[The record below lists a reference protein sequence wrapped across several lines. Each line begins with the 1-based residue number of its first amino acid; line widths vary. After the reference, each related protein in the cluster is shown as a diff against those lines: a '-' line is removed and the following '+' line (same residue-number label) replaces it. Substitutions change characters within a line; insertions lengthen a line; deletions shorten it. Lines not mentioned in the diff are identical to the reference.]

1 MVNRIWL
8 ATLSC
13 CLLYLG
19 GLHSQ
24 CTISGPLAIPDDGVL
39 TVDIPTSGL
48 INSNLAS
55 PTQGICGVEIEFT
68 HEYIGDLTVAL
79 VSPSGTIVNLIGPTT
94 NALPNGTNLANWN
107 IDFIPCGSPAAPDP
121 GFTDV
126 WSNEQL
132 WMLAP
137 YSGTYHPH
145 MGCLED
151 FNTGP
156 ANGIWQLIFEDHDQ
170 FQIGS
175 VESITLIFCDTSG
188 INCMPCDPNAGILSP
203 TSFSICS
210 GENIQ
215 SGDISIDYGG
225 NVPSSQ
231 LYSYEYL
238 FVSGNTIIQSG
249 TGFSISPPIGLYTL
263 CGFSYL
269 TADTTT
275 INALIDDGDYSLL
288 QQAIDNDIVCANL
301 TGNCIALEVVDKP
314 DTVTV
319 ARDLCNGEIFTYG
332 GQSYTT
338 DGVFYQLHDGPG
350 LCDTIHE
357 IRIVARTLDV
367 TINPTDTLT
376 CGNGSVDIQAMATG
390 AFGPFT
396 YLWTTVNGNIISA
409 PTNQMIQVDQAGQYF
424 VEITDGVCEGTGSVQ
439 VMADQGYPQVFFE
452 GGTLS
457 CNNPVISIEPIFIP
471 TDGTILWTGPSG
483 FMSTLPNISITEPG
497 PYQLRV
503 TNTAGCTTTRLV
515 EIGIDTATNPINII
529 VLAKDCA
536 NGTITLGDENPH
548 WLNGWNWTGP
558 NMFATDNWRPVVST
572 PGLYTL
578 TGRFGNGCIRSAS
591 YFFDG
596 DFTIPDI
603 SLSPTDTL
611 NCNEI
616 IPLTI
621 TSNTS
626 GVTYAWTGPQGFSS
640 QMSTIMI
647 SQHGLYTGSVTA
659 PNGCFQ
665 AGTVNIELGDDIFD
679 FQIITDT
686 LTCAQS
692 LITIGVVAA
701 NVDFYDWLNYSG
713 PGDDSPFIEVSAGG
727 IYQVL
732 MRDNET
738 NCEVLAQVP
747 VYTNFQSPFFLYS
760 SDTIT
765 CNNPV
770 AELNF
775 IPVQGYTYSTVYW
788 ELPDQTVVQGETLMS
803 GLPGEHRLNAVGPNG
818 CVFST
823 LIHIPFDT
831 LRPFIILETDTLQCL
846 DTVQIISQS
855 LDSITS
861 YQWSGPGIINSFGI
875 GVDVNE
881 PGLYHLSA
889 FGLNGCPSEHDI
901 IVDSNFIK
909 PTFSLIADSLQC
921 NVAANLVVTPL
932 DPVLNYSW
940 FDESEV
946 LISNDSIAS
955 VILPGR
961 YRVEVQGLNQCISYD
976 TVVLNT
982 IRYPVISIE
991 ADTITCLSPS
1001 ANVTVEIDVPQYTL
1015 AWVDLNNDTISMA
1028 GSLNVSDAGPFI
1040 VSVSGTNTCES
1051 RDTILVIVDTI
1062 PPVAMISEIGEVKC
1076 KNRDAVLDGAASTPV
1091 PLSYAW
1097 TTLGGNIL
1105 SDPSLVQINVRDTGF
1120 YYLSVQRLDNGCL
1133 DAVTFH
1139 LVEDPDAITLAH
1151 LDIVPPACHGD
1162 EVASITVASLD
1173 GGVAPFQYQL
1183 DGNGFQSSP
1192 AFTDLDAGTFL
1203 ITISDADQCEFDTTV
1218 VIEPTPEFSVDAG
1231 PDQEIYLGETA
1242 QLKGMTIPAQ
1252 DNLTTDSWATA
1263 GSLLCTDCPQF
1274 DIIPNETTTYTYQ
1287 VTTGTGCVREDE
1299 MIVYVIAK
1307 GKFYLPNIFSPNG
1320 DGINDEIRIIPS
1332 PGIQRV
1338 LQWAVFDR
1346 WGNAVYGKTDFD
1358 PTDPS
1363 VFWDGRTSTGEEVN
1377 PGVFAYVLEIQ
1388 LINSKT
1394 EVHHGDI
1401 TVIR

>member
-1 MVNRIWL
+1 MVSRIWL

-24 CTISGPLAIPDDGVL
+24 CTITGPLAIPDDGVL
-39 TVDIPTSGL
+39 TVEISTSGL

-55 PTQGICGVEIEFT
+55 PTQGICGVEINFV
-68 HEYIGDLTVAL
+68 HEYLGDLTVSL
-79 VSPSGTIVNLIGPTT
+79 ISPSGTMVQLIGPTT
-94 NALPNGTNLANWN
+94 TTTGSTNLANWH
-107 IDFIPCGSPAAPDP
+107 IDFNPCGSPASPDA
-121 GFTDV
+121 GFADV
-126 WSNEQL
+126 WSNQQPWQTL
-132 WMLAP
+132 SF
-137 YSGTYHPH
+137 YSGTYHPNS
-145 MGCLED
+145 GCLED

-156 ANGIWQLIFEDHDQ
+156 ANGIWQVIFEDHDQ

-175 VESITLIFCDTSG
+175 VESITLIFCDTAG
-188 INCMPCDPNAGILSP
+188 LNCTPCNPNAGTLSP

-210 GENIQ
+210 GQNIQ

-225 NVPSSQ
+225 NTPSPQ

-249 TGFSISPPIGLYTL
+249 AAFSISPPVGSYNL
-263 CGFSYL
+263 CGLSYL

-275 INALIDDGDYSLL
+275 INALIDDGDYALL
-288 QQAIDNDIVCANL
+288 LQAIDNDIVCAD

-319 ARDLCNGEIFTYG
+319 TMDLCNGEIFTYG

-396 YLWTTVNGNIISA
+396 FLWTTVNGNIITSPDNA
-409 PTNQMIQVDQAGQYF
+409 FIQVDQAGQYF
-424 VEITDGVCEGTGSVQ
+424 VEVTDGVCDGSGSVQ
-439 VMADQGYPQVFFE
+439 VLADQGFPQVFFE

-457 CNNPVISIEPIFIP
+457 CNNPAIDIEPIFIP
-471 TDGTILWTGPSG
+471 SDGTILWTGPSG
-483 FMSTLPNISITEPG
+483 FNTTQPNITITSPG
-497 PYQLRV
+497 TYQLRV
-503 TNTAGCTTTRLV
+503 TNAAGCTTTRSV
-515 EIGIDTATNPINII
+515 DIGIDTTTNPINVI
-529 VLAKDCA
+529 VLGKDCI

-558 NMFATDNWRPVVST
+558 NMFTTDNWRPVVST

-578 TGRFGNGCIRSAS
+578 TGRFANGCTRSAS
-591 YFFDG
+591 YLFDG

-603 SLSPTDTL
+603 AISPTDTL
-611 NCNEI
+611 NCNEV

-621 TSNTS
+621 TSNTP
-626 GVTYAWTGPQGFSS
+626 GVTFAWTGPQGFSS
-640 QMSTIMI
+640 QLPLIMV
-647 SQHGLYTGSVTA
+647 SQSGVYTGTVTA
-659 PNGCFQ
+659 LNGCIQ
-665 AGTVNIELGDDIFD
+665 TGNVNIELGDDVFD
-679 FQIITDT
+679 YEVITDT
-686 LTCAQS
+686 ITCAQS
-692 LITIGVVAA
+692 LITIGVVAPG
-701 NVDFYDWLNYSG
+701 VDFYDWLNYSG
-713 PGDDSPFIEVSAGG
+713 PGDDSPFIEVGAGG

-747 VYTNFQSPFFLYS
+747 VYTNLVAPYFIYS
-760 SDTIT
+760 TDTIS
-765 CNNPV
+765 CNHPI

-775 IPVQGYTYSTVYW
+775 IPVQGFTYASVYW
-788 ELPDQTVVQGETLMS
+788 ELPDLTIVQGQTVMS
-803 GLPGEHRLNAVGPNG
+803 GLAGNYFLYAVGSNG
-818 CVFST
+818 CVQSRQ
-823 LIHIPFDT
+823 IQIPFDT
-831 LRPFIILETDTLQCL
+831 LRPFVILETDTLLCL

-855 LDSITS
+855 LDSIAS
-861 YQWSGPGIINSFGI
+861 YQWSGPGIINSFSNGI
-875 GVDVNE
+875 DVNE

-889 FGLNGCPSEHDI
+889 VGLNGCPAEHDI

-909 PTFSLIADSLQC
+909 PSFALTADSLQC
-921 NVAANLVVTPL
+921 NVAADLVVTPV

-940 FDESEV
+940 FDANEL

-976 TVVLNT
+976 TVILNT
-982 IRYPVISIE
+982 IRYPVISLE

-1001 ANVTVEIDVPQYTL
+1001 ANVMVDIDIPQYTL
-1015 AWVDLNNDTISMA
+1015 AWVDLNNDTISTA
-1028 GSLNVSDAGPFI
+1028 GSLVVTNAGPFI
-1040 VSVSGTNTCES
+1040 ASVSGTNTCES
-1051 RDTILVIVDTI
+1051 RDTILVTVDTI
-1062 PPVAMISEIGEVKC
+1062 PPVALISLTGEVKC
-1076 KNRDAVLDGAASTPV
+1076 KNRDAILDGTASAPV
-1091 PLSYAW
+1091 PLSYSW

-1105 SDPSLVQINVRDTGF
+1105 SDPTLVQINVRDTGY
-1120 YYLSVQRLDNGCL
+1120 YYLSVQSLDNGCM
-1133 DAVTFH
+1133 DSISFH
-1139 LVEDPDAITLAH
+1139 LIEDPDAITQAH

-1183 DGNGFQSSP
+1183 DGSAFQSSP

-1203 ITISDADQCEFDTTV
+1203 ITITDADQCEFDTTV

-1242 QLKGMTIPAQ
+1242 QLTGITIPSQ
-1252 DNLTTDSWATA
+1252 DNLITDSWTTA
-1263 GSLLCTDCPQF
+1263 GSLLCSDCPQF

-1299 MIVYVIAK
+1299 MIVYVIEK
-1307 GKFYLPNIFSPNG
+1307 GKYYLPNVFSPNG

-1332 PGIQRV
+1332 PGVQLV
-1338 LQWAVFDR
+1338 LQWVVFDR
-1346 WGNAVYGKTDFD
+1346 WGNAVYGKTDFQ

-1377 PGVFAYVLEIQ
+1377 PGVFAYILEIQ
-1388 LINSKT
+1388 LINGKV